1 MTKKRFSLSIDTE
14 WWFVQDN
21 TIQVNKYGYRDDLTG
36 EDEYGGLRQELTE
49 QETVDLLN
57 KLYEENMKLQFQ
69 FNLLQEP
76 VNEFYRGAKENANMV
91 LVEQLKR
98 ENKELK
104 LQLEAFKDKLCELG
118 MSGSKQYDKRFH
130 IAISNDNT
138 VRLVDHERNNDL
150 ISIGFKK
157 HSDAADCSDALQYL
171 CNLMNGLAEENDV
184 LRKQLKT
191 KHVTGH
197 LKKSDVKDS
206 HLIID
211 GNEVNCKIEELR
223 ASGYSDEYINKELG
237 HLVNWRI

>member
-1 MTKKRFSLSIDTE
+1 MATQKRFVYYEHKGADYILDTPNESLDFIEMLGDCLE
-14 WWFVQDN
+14 AEE
-21 TIQVNKYGYRDDLTG
+21 I
-36 EDEYGGLRQELTE
+36 
-49 QETVDLLN
+49 VDLLN
-57 KLYEENMKLQFQ
+57 KFHEENKKLQFQ

-91 LVEQLKR
+91 LVESLKR

-104 LQLEAFKDKLCELG
+104 LQLEAFKDKLCELEV
-118 MSGSKQYDKRFH
+118 SNAKQYDKRFH
-130 IAISNDNT
+130 IAVSNDNT
-138 VRLVDHERNNDL
+138 VRLVDQKENSDL

-171 CNLMNGLAEENDV
+171 CNLMNGLEEENDV

-191 KHVTGH
+191 DYCSGH
-197 LKKSDVKDS
+197 LEESDFEDS

>member
-1 MTKKRFSLSIDTE
+1 MTQKRFSLSIDTE

-36 EDEYGGLRQELTE
+36 EDEYRGLRQELTE
-49 QETVDLLN
+49 QETVNLLN
-57 KLYEENMKLQFQ
+57 KFYEENKKLRFQ

-76 VNEFYRGAKENANMV
+76 VNEFYRGARENANMV
-91 LVEQLKR
+91 GQLKK

-104 LQLEAFKDKLCELG
+104 LQLEAFKDKLCELEV
-118 MSGSKQYDKRFH
+118 SNEKWYDKRFD

-138 VRLVDHERNNDL
+138 VRLIDQKESNDL

-171 CNLMNGLAEENDV
+171 CNLMNGLVEENDA
-184 LRKQLKT
+184 LSKQLKT
-191 KHVTGH
+191 EYCTGH

-223 ASGYSDEYINKELG
+223 TSGYSDEYINKELG
-237 HLVNWRI
+237 HLVNWKI

>member
-1 MTKKRFSLSIDTE
+1 MTGKRFSLNKDTE

-36 EDEYGGLRQELTE
+36 EDEYRGLRQELTE

-57 KLYEENMKLQFQ
+57 KFYE
-69 FNLLQEP
+69 
-76 VNEFYRGAKENANMV
+76 
-91 LVEQLKR
+91 

-118 MSGSKQYDKRFH
+118 TPNVKRDDKRFD
-130 IAISNDNT
+130 ITVSNDNT
-138 VRLVDHERNNDL
+138 VRLIDQKESNDL

-171 CNLMNGLAEENDV
+171 CNLMNGLEEENDA

-197 LKKSDVKDS
+197 LKKSDFKDS

-223 ASGYSDEYINKELG
+223 RSGYSDEYINKELG

>member
-1 MTKKRFSLSIDTE
+1 MNKKRFSLNIDTE

-36 EDEYGGLRQELTE
+36 EDEYRGLRQELTE

-57 KLYEENMKLQFQ
+57 KFYEENKKLRFQ

-76 VNEFYRGAKENANMV
+76 VNEFYHGVRENAMV
-91 LVEQLKR
+91 KR
-98 ENKELK
+98 TKT
-104 LQLEAFKDKLCELG
+104 G
-118 MSGSKQYDKRFH
+118 KRFR
-130 IAISNDNT
+130 ITVSNDNT
-138 VRLVDHERNNDL
+138 VRLTDHKKNNDL
-150 ISIGFKK
+150 ISIGFKE
-157 HSDAADCSDALQYL
+157 HSDAIDCSDALQYL
-171 CNLMNGLAEENDV
+171 CNLMNGLVEENDA
-184 LRKQLKT
+184 LSKQLKT
-191 KHVTGH
+191 EYCTGH

-237 HLVNWRI
+237 HLVNWKI